1 MKNLKEM
8 TLEELITAKVKLNF
22 AWDALF
28 KCEEYELCNEV
39 SKLTERIVNEQ
50 MRREGKSV

>member
-1 MKNLKEM
+1 M